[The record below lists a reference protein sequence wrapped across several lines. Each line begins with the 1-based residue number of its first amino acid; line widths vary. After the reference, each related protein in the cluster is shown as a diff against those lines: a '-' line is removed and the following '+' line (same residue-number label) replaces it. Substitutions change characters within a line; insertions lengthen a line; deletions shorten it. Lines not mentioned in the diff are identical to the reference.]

1 MTRHSPRQRTPLP
14 LPPYDRAVTEE
25 LIVAEQ
31 RDRVRRISFNR
42 PGKLNA
48 FTPTMLDGLFS
59 AIDDA
64 VLDPGTHV
72 IVLAGVGRAFSSGA
86 DIGSGATGTDT
97 ADAPGDMVAN
107 RARVDR
113 WLGLWSCPKPI
124 IAQVHGYC
132 LGSANEIVACCD
144 LVVCGESTKIGM
156 AEAREF
162 ALPPTLAF
170 WPLRIGSRKAK
181 ELLFTGRILSGADAV
196 ALGMANEVVADDA
209 LAERV
214 DELAATIAEVPVARL
229 AVVKQAVNA
238 WDERMGLRAA
248 ALGGAEYHAIFHQAS
263 SWAEV
268 VAAAQPSAGDPSN

>member
-1 MTRHSPRQRTPLP
+1 MTESLVAVAQRG
-14 LPPYDRAVTEE
+14 
-25 LIVAEQ
+25 
-31 RDRVRRISFNR
+31 RVRRITLNR
-42 PGKLNA
+42 PAKLNA
-48 FTPTMLDGLFS
+48 FTPVMTEQFFS
-59 AIDDA
+59 AIDEA
-64 VLDPGTHV
+64 VADEGTHV
-72 IVLAGVGRAFSSGA
+72 LVLSGEGRAFSSGA
-86 DIGSGATGTDT
+86 DLRSGGGGGDT
-97 ADAPGDMVAN
+97 RDAPGDMVAN

-132 LGSANEIVACCD
+132 LGMANEIVACCD

-170 WPLRIGSRKAK
+170 WPLRVGSLRAK
-181 ELLFTGRILSGADAV
+181 ELLFTGRILDGAEAV
-196 ALGMANEVVADDA
+196 ALGLANEVVADDA
-209 LAERV
+209 LASRV
-214 DELAATIAEVPVARL
+214 DELADLIAEVPVARL

-263 SWAEV
+263 TWANV
-268 VAAAQPSAGDPSN
+268 VAEAQAGHAPS